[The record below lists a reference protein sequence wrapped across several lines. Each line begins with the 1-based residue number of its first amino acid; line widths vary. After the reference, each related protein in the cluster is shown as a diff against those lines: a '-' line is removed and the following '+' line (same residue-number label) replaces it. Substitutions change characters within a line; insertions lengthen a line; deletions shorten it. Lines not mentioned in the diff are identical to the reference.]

1 MTENNI
7 TNKNS
12 FLSEI
17 ENTVCKHPFITL
29 AIMCLISLC
38 MFTGSTDTAISPVS
52 FMSMFAV
59 YILVVFVIFFIV
71 LKNNKIDILTK
82 NSLFPCAVLLGLA
95 FIIAFASIENN
106 TISVFILAS
115 VVSISIFGV
124 WLKTG
129 NINTRR
135 TAIIIIFLGF
145 ALRLTYI
152 LYTTIYERQ
161 HDNGTFGGSGHLA
174 YIEFFWNN
182 PLSLPSGDIRLMG
195 QFYHPP
201 LHHLLEGIFLNIF
214 KSFGVTNIEH
224 ICEATQYLTM
234 FYSCIC
240 MVIMYKILRFFSI
253 KGFALIAG
261 LSIIAF
267 HPTFIIMSGS
277 INNDILSITFMMAS
291 VLNTLY
297 YYKNPT
303 YGNIL
308 KIAVCVGCGMMS
320 KLSGWMV
327 APAIAF
333 IFIVVLIKKRK
344 NILSMLSQWFMF
356 GLVCVPLALWWEI
369 RNLINYNIPINYV
382 WQVSPDVAMNVQSKG
397 IFTRFF
403 DFSPFQFNSV
413 YDQYGWYNCP
423 YYEYNPTI
431 GLFKTSLFDEAQ
443 YTSGLDFFAVSLFW
457 INVIL
462 ALVAIIAMV
471 YMLIKKTNII
481 DNIMKIFLLLL
492 YIVPVVSYYIFC
504 VAYPYTCTMNIRYTV
519 MSIVIGTL
527 FLSMLLQDIRDT
539 SNIDGEIKTAKKA
552 VIIFGII
559 LISLFCILSIITYI
573 MIGVVPAIYDGI
585 LYT

>member
-7 TNKNS
+7 TNRNS
-12 FLSEI
+12 FLNEI
-17 ENTVCKHPFITL
+17 EDTVCKHPFITL

-52 FMSMFAV
+52 FMSIFAV
-59 YILVVFVIFFIV
+59 YTLVVFVI
-71 LKNNKIDILTK
+71 LKNSKIDIMSK
-82 NSLFPCAVLLGLA
+82 NSFFICSVLLGLA
-95 FIIAFASIENN
+95 FIISFASTENN
-106 TISVFILAS
+106 TISVFILAT
-115 VVSISIFGV
+115 VISIFIFGV

-135 TAIIIIFLGF
+135 IAIIIIFLGF

-152 LYTTIYERQ
+152 LYTTVYERQ
-161 HDNGTFGGSGHLA
+161 HDNGNFGGSGHLA
-174 YIEFFWNN
+174 YIEFFWHN

-201 LHHLLEGIFLNIF
+201 LHHFLEGTFLNIF
-214 KSFGVTNIEH
+214 KNLGVTEIEH
-224 ICEATQYLTM
+224 ICEVTQYLTM

-240 MVIMYKILRFFSI
+240 MVIMYKILRFFNI

-308 KIAVCVGCGMMS
+308 KVAVCVGCAMMS

-333 IFIVVLIKKRK
+333 IFIIVLIKKRK
-344 NILSMLSQWFMF
+344 NILHMLSQWIVF
-356 GLVCVPLALWWEI
+356 GLVCAPLALWWQI

-382 WQVSPDVAMNVQSKG
+382 WQVSPDVAMNVESKG
-397 IFTRFF
+397 LFTRFF
-403 DFSPFQFNSV
+403 DFSSFQFNSV

-443 YTSGLDFFAVSLFW
+443 YTSRLDFFAVSLFW
-457 INVIL
+457 INVTLAVLAIL
-462 ALVAIIAMV
+462 AMV

-481 DNIMKIFLLLL
+481 DKIMKIFLLLL

-504 VAYPYTCTMNIRYTV
+504 VAYPYTCTMNIRYMV
-519 MSIVIGTL
+519 MSIVIGAL
-527 FLSMLLQDIRDT
+527 FISISLQDIKDN
-539 SNIDGEIKTAKKA
+539 SKVDGEIKTAKKT
-552 VIIFGII
+552 VMIFITI
-559 LISLFCILSIITYI
+559 LVSLFCILSIITYV